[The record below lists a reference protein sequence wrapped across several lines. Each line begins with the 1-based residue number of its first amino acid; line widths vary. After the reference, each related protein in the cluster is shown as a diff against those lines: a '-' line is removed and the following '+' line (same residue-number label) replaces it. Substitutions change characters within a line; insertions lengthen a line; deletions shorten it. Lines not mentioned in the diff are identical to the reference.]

1 VSKKLKSDK
10 ESNKIIDYFTVNRQ
24 FIINNNG
31 YGTNKTRS
39 IIHSINSN
47 PDLSF
52 VYFAPR
58 HDLLQEVSQQLT
70 IKHTIWEGW
79 SRKCKQKS
87 GIKTRLINAG
97 VPASIICHQCQYKSD
112 CQYISQFNNKTNI
125 LLPTTYVNYTAK
137 LSTVSADVFFFD
149 EAISSWEI
157 LKDKGILVG
166 EGADQ
171 IISRMLNTNDSEE
184 LIYHAKKLMQ
194 IQYLAAK
201 VELKTNERI
210 IYYPNLYRIFRLL
223 RQKKKV
229 VITDANLSRDEFE
242 TLLKRYPEY
251 SKLPVPYWIPLV
263 KDRKLNLRVYCPF
276 PNRSFHKNHFYKD
289 MKDYHAYIMKLI
301 FDLKRKGHR
310 LCVVTFKDWEWA
322 FYSWQLKTD
331 VFHFDA
337 NAGSN
342 QFRNFDTI
350 IVVGSYFEN
359 PKVAADFH
367 SYLTG
372 DIVEIDNWEDY
383 SQKLPKATRDLFE
396 NREMAKNLEAV
407 YRIRP
412 DNQRAK
418 VVIYFGRVPELLKE
432 FYYKTDW
439 RLMEMEIGLDGERTA
454 NVNFGLLMDIAYA
467 LETSKNVTEAER
479 KLGWSGPTK
488 RQVLK
493 GLMAV
498 LKT

>member
-263 KDRKLNLRVYCPF
+263 KDRKLNLRV
-276 PNRSFHKNHFYKD
+276 
-289 MKDYHAYIMKLI
+289 
-301 FDLKRKGHR
+301 
-310 LCVVTFKDWEWA
+310 
-322 FYSWQLKTD
+322 
-331 VFHFDA
+331 
-337 NAGSN
+337 
-342 QFRNFDTI
+342 
-350 IVVGSYFEN
+350 
-359 PKVAADFH
+359 
-367 SYLTG
+367 
-372 DIVEIDNWEDY
+372 
-383 SQKLPKATRDLFE
+383 
-396 NREMAKNLEAV
+396 
-407 YRIRP
+407 
-412 DNQRAK
+412 
-418 VVIYFGRVPELLKE
+418 
-432 FYYKTDW
+432 
-439 RLMEMEIGLDGERTA
+439 
-454 NVNFGLLMDIAYA
+454 
-467 LETSKNVTEAER
+467 
-479 KLGWSGPTK
+479 
-488 RQVLK
+488 
-493 GLMAV
+493 
-498 LKT
+498 